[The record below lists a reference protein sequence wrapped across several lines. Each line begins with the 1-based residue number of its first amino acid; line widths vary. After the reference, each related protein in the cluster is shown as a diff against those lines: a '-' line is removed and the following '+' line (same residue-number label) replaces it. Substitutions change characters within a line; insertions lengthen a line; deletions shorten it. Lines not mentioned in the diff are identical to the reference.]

1 MKRLILAIVFAVCA
15 VNVSANTKSEACKS
29 SQAYKLYESADKI
42 GIYRGKIIKAQNA
55 IADDDAAAKI
65 GGISN
70 KSKRYNA
77 SQDIVR
83 YTRWTNEE
91 FVKYKQLGG
100 TALNPDS
107 ISKPKSPCW

>member
-1 MKRLILAIVFAVCA
+1 MSVTSHAM
-15 VNVSANTKSEACKS
+15 TKDEACRTS
-29 SQAYKLYESADKI
+29 HAYKLYESADKI
-42 GIYRGKIIKAQNA
+42 VIYRSKITAAQNA
-55 IADDDAAAKI
+55 IADDDEAARI

-70 KSKRYNA
+70 KSKRYKA

-91 FVKYKQLGG
+91 FAKYKQLGG
-100 TALNPDS
+100 TALNPES